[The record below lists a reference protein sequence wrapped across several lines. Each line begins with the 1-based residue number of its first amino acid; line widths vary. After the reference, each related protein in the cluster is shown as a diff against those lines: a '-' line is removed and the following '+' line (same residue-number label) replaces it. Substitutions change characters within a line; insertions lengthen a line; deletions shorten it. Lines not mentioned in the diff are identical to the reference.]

1 MKTYIFLASIIV
13 LLFSACSTREVFK
26 PKKVS
31 YDWKKYADTEDN
43 IVDIT
48 SNAALLDNG
57 KVLDKEGNVS
67 TQTASK
73 NQRVLGESDEWILSA
88 AIDGNLT
95 AVSKKTPHLTKHFAL
110 KSTIAT
116 AGVKDNI
123 LAVLFANNEIALYDL
138 NSKELLFKEQ
148 GGKALANDIRIVQP
162 YFMNDLVIF
171 STLDGKIIIVN
182 SKLKKRLR
190 TVIVSSDDYFNNI
203 IYFGIMGDKII
214 AATDSK
220 VLALSQKEIRA
231 KFEVRDMLHDN
242 KYIYIATKQGEIISL
257 TPSLQVDSK
266 IKFPFAHFL
275 GMIGDDNNLYVL
287 EKEGYMIVVNKKT
300 FNYTIHPV
308 DLNDGLVF
316 VGDKAF
322 YVDNEKILIK

>member
-1 MKTYIFLASIIV
+1 LKTYIFLASIILV
-13 LLFSACSTREVFK
+13 LFNGCSTKEVFE
-26 PKKVS
+26 PKNVS
-31 YDWKKYADTEDN
+31 HDWDKYADLEDE
-43 IVDIT
+43 IVDIS

-57 KVLDKEGNVS
+57 KVLDKDGKVTVKIDSEH
-67 TQTASK
+67 
-73 NQRVLGESDEWILSA
+73 QRVLAESNGWVLSA

-95 AVSKKTPHLTKHFAL
+95 LTSLKTPEL
-110 KSTIAT
+110 KKNFDLKRTIAS
-116 AGVKDNI
+116 ASVKDNI
-123 LAVLFANNEIALYDL
+123 LAVLFANNEIALYNMD
-138 NSKELLFKEQ
+138 SKELVFKEQ
-148 GGKALANDIRIVQP
+148 GGKAIANDIRIVQP

-171 STLDGKIIIVN
+171 STLDGKVIIVN

-203 IYFGIMGDKII
+203 IYFAILGDKII
-214 AATDSK
+214 AASDSK
-220 VLALSQKEIRA
+220 ILALSQKEVRA
-231 KFEVRDMLHDN
+231 KFEVRNIVQDEN
-242 KYIYIATKQGEIISL
+242 AIYITTKQGEIISL

-275 GMIGDDNNLYVL
+275 GMISDGDNLYAL

-300 FNYTIHPV
+300 FKYTIHEV
-308 DLNDGLVF
+308 DFGDGLVF

>member
-1 MKTYIFLASIIV
+1 MKTYIFFASVIV
-13 LLFSACSTREVFK
+13 LLFSACSTKEVFE
-26 PKKVS
+26 PKNVS
-31 YDWKKYADTEDN
+31 NDWNKYADLEDE
-43 IVDIT
+43 IVDIS

-57 KVLDKEGNVS
+57 RVLEKDGDVS
-67 TQTASK
+67 ITIDSEH
-73 NQRVLGESDEWILSA
+73 QRVLGESDGWVLSA
-88 AIDGNLT
+88 TIDGNLT
-95 AVSKKTPHLTKHFAL
+95 ITSIKTPKLTKHFAL
-110 KSTIAT
+110 KRTIAT
-116 AGVKDNI
+116 AGISDNI
-123 LAVLFANNEIALYDL
+123 LAVLFANNEMALYDIS
-138 NSKELLFKEQ
+138 SKELLFKEQ

-203 IYFGIMGDKII
+203 IYFAIIGDKIL
-214 AATDSK
+214 AASDSK
-220 VLALSQKEIRA
+220 ILALSQKEVRA
-231 KFEVRDMLHDN
+231 KFEMRNIVHDEKN
-242 KYIYIATKQGEIISL
+242 IYITTKQGEVISL

-275 GMIGDDNNLYVL
+275 GMISDGDNLYVL

-300 FNYTIHPV
+300 FDYTIHEV
-308 DLNDGLVF
+308 DLDDGLVF

>member
-1 MKTYIFLASIIV
+1 MKTYIFLASAII
-13 LLFSACSTREVFK
+13 LLFSACSTKEVFE
-26 PKKVS
+26 PKKVAN
-31 YDWKKYADTEDN
+31 DWEKYADIEDD
-43 IVDIT
+43 IVDIA
-48 SNAALLDNG
+48 SNAALLGNG
-57 KVLDKEGNVS
+57 KILGRDGNVS
-67 TQTASK
+67 IQIDSEY
-73 NQRVLGESDEWILSA
+73 QRVLGESDGWVLSA
-88 AIDGNLT
+88 TIDGNLT
-95 AVSKKTPHLTKHFAL
+95 VTSQKTPKLAKHFEL
-110 KSTIAT
+110 KRTIAT

-123 LAVLFANNEIALYDL
+123 LAVLFANNEIALYDMD
-138 NSKELLFKEQ
+138 SKELLFKEQ

-171 STLDGKIIIVN
+171 STLDGKIVIVN

-203 IYFGIMGDKII
+203 IYFSIFGDKII
-214 AATDSK
+214 ASSDSK
-220 VLALSQKEIRA
+220 ILALSQKEVRA
-231 KFEVRDMLHDN
+231 KFEVRNIVHDDKN
-242 KYIYIATKQGEIISL
+242 IFITTKQGEIISL

-266 IKFPFAHFL
+266 VKFPFAHFL
-275 GMIGDDNNLYVL
+275 GMISDGDNLYVL

-300 FNYTIHPV
+300 FDYTIHEV

>member
-1 MKTYIFLASIIV
+1 M
-13 LLFSACSTREVFK
+13 
-26 PKKVS
+26 
-31 YDWKKYADTEDN
+31 EDN

-57 KVLDKEGNVS
+57 KVLEKDGNVS
-67 TQTASK
+67 IKIQGK
-73 NQRVLGESDEWILSA
+73 DERVLSESNGWILSA

-95 AVSKKTPHLTKHFAL
+95 AVSKTKPTVKKHFSL

-116 AGVKDNI
+116 AGIKDNI

-148 GGKALANDIRIVQP
+148 GGKAIANDIRIVQP

-190 TVIVSSDDYFNNI
+190 TVIVSSADYFNNI

-220 VLALSQKEIRA
+220 VLALSEKEVRA
-231 KFEVRDMLHDN
+231 KFEVRNMLHDK
-242 KYIYIATKQGEIISL
+242 KYIYITTKEGGVISL
-257 TPSLQVDSK
+257 TPSLQVDTK

-275 GMIGDDNNLYVL
+275 GMIMDDKNLYIL

-308 DLNDGLVF
+308 DLDEGLVF

-322 YVDNEKILIK
+322 YVDNEKILIQ